1 MVKSNEHKCI
11 SVICILP
18 KIKFISAKLHMKKKN
33 SLKCLAVGL
42 MMTIGLNERI
52 SLKRSFCF
60 KRGIFSVSGEVA
72 HRRTCTQTF
81 GYKSYPVMTSP
92 GELVVVR
99 YEFSKS

>member
-1 MVKSNEHKCI
+1 MHFSYMYITKNQIYFSQASHE
-11 SVICILP
+11 
-18 KIKFISAKLHMKKKN
+18 KKN

-99 YEFSKS
+99 YKFSKS